1 MSNWKNVNNCHW
13 VNKNCVKWA
22 ETYFTDK
29 IVGTEVTK
37 DKNTVKITALET
49 ITGDVDLNQRK
60 GKLITIF
67 DVALTYAWKGTLA
80 DGTEVSGKIF
90 IPEVA
95 HDTDSDDYVFDV
107 TIDED
112 KPAKH
117 VVRGLI
123 KKELGPVLSEKLARF
138 SDDLIK
144 QHSSDVY
151 IDPSQLGQAAPPRA
165 AHPGAKEHSATHIN
179 TSTTSTTSTSSPAPK
194 TVNTTTIKDTTE
206 FLTSAKELYNTLL
219 DPGRASIWSRGPAKI
234 ADKVGTKF
242 EFFNGNVTGEIKELE
257 PEKKIVQSWRLKSWP
272 QGHYSTVTIT
282 LDQTNDCVKLH
293 MQQTGV
299 PVGEEELTRNNWNG
313 YYWRAIKETFGFG
326 ANF

>member
-1 MSNWKNVNNCHW
+1 MLILFHNR

-37 DKNTVKITALET
+37 DKTTVKITSLDEL
-49 ITGDVDLNQRK
+49 TGDVDLNQRK

-67 DVALTYAWKGTLA
+67 DVALTYGWKGTLE

-107 TIDED
+107 TIDDD
-112 KPAKH
+112 KPAKQ

-123 KKELGPVLSEKLARF
+123 RKELGPILAEKLARF

-165 AHPGAKEHSATHIN
+165 AHPNTKEHSATHIN
-179 TSTTSTTSTSSPAPK
+179 NTSSTTGAAASSASAPK
-194 TVNTTTIKDTTE
+194 KVNTTTIKDTVE
-206 FLTSAKELYNTLL
+206 FLTSANELYNTLL

-234 ADKVGTKF
+234 SDKVGTKF
-242 EFFNGNVTGEIKELE
+242 EFFNGNVTGEILELE
-257 PEKKIVQSWRLKSWP
+257 IGKKIVESWRLKSWP
-272 QGHYSTVTIT
+272 EGHYSTVTLT
-282 LDQTNDCVKLH
+282 LEQSSDCVKLH